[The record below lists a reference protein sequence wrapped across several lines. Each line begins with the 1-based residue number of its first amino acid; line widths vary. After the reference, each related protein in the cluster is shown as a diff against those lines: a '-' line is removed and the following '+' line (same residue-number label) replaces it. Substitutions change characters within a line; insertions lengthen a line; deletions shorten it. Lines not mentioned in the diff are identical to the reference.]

1 MQAIYRDCWEIYLAK
16 LPLTPDSMHIPHD
29 YRSGL
34 SCSSRSH
41 KSHPRTGS
49 EFPKNHAVAGL
60 VLRLLLAGNPKIHRI
75 GPQRYCHGSSGQ
87 TSSTLLSET
96 PTSEYRDDDID
107 KKRLNVI
114 SLLPGNGSKSD
125 MALVEPISLL
135 GLLELTS
142 EIPHFDQQTWP
153 PA

>member
-1 MQAIYRDCWEIYLAK
+1 M
-16 LPLTPDSMHIPHD
+16 
-29 YRSGL
+29 
-34 SCSSRSH
+34 
-41 KSHPRTGS
+41 
-49 EFPKNHAVAGL
+49 HAVAGL

-75 GPQRYCHGSSGQ
+75 GPQRYCHGSSCR

-96 PTSEYRDDDID
+96 PTSEYRDDDKD
-107 KKRLNVI
+107 KTMLRILAENVI

-125 MALVEPISLL
+125 MAPVEPISLS

-142 EIPHFDQQTWP
+142 EILHFDQQTP